1 MTEAAD
7 FFAGYR
13 ALMRHW
19 QSDVFAP
26 PLPPGAPPLPLLE
39 VGGSCRGPH
48 PFLLVCVLSFIS
60 LSLSIPLSL
69 SLFSFLSRSE
79 VRYEDLVCDP
89 AAAARSVANFLGLD
103 YQVS

>member
-1 MTEAAD
+1 
-7 FFAGYR
+7 
-13 ALMRHW
+13 
-19 QSDVFAP
+19 
-26 PLPPGAPPLPLLE
+26 
-39 VGGSCRGPH
+39 
-48 PFLLVCVLSFIS
+48 VCFRLS
-60 LSLSIPLSL
+60 LSLSLYSSLSL